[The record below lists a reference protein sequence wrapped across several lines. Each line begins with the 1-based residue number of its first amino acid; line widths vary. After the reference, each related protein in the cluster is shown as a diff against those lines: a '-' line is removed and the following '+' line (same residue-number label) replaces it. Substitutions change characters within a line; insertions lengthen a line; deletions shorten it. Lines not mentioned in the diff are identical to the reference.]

1 MSDIA
6 LSPFVTMV
14 ESEDGM
20 VFLHEKTGR
29 YWQLNGTGSEIV
41 QLLLGGETAES
52 TAALIR
58 EKYPEAAE
66 QAAADVDALIHRL
79 RDAKL
84 LAR

>member
-1 MSDIA
+1 MPDIA

-20 VFLHEKTGR
+20 VFLHQKTGR

-41 QLLLGGETAES
+41 RLLLGGETVESAAER
-52 TAALIR
+52 IR
-58 EKYPEAAE
+58 EMYPDAAGR
-66 QAAADVDALIHRL
+66 AATDVDALVRRL